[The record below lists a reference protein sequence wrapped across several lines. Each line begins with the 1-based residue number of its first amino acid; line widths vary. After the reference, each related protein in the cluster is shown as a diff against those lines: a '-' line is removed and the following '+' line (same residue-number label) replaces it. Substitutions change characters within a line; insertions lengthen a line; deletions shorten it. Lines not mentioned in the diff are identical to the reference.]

1 MGCFRPLDATRLESG
16 EISFKARSGQG
27 DAIKL
32 PCGQCIGCRIDR
44 SRMWAVRC
52 MHEASLHE
60 ENCFITLTYA
70 DEHLP
75 KDGSLDY
82 VDFQK
87 FMKRLRK
94 SAGQLRFYMCGE
106 YGEMHWR
113 PHFHAILF
121 GYQFGDRKVWM
132 RTGSGEM
139 IYRSEQLERLWP
151 FGHSSIG
158 DVTLKSA
165 GYVARY
171 VMKKITGDLAESH
184 YERITS
190 DGEVVKL
197 RPEFNRMS
205 LKPGIGQKWF
215 DKFYSDVY
223 PGDAVVLEG
232 GRKMRPPRFYDVK
245 YDAIEPYQFEAV
257 KQDRILRAMAKASEY
272 TPDRLAVA
280 EEVLDSRIKLLKRS
294 LS

>member
-1 MGCFRPLDATRLESG
+1 MGCFRPLDASRLDSG
-16 EISFKARSGQG
+16 EISFSARSGEG
-27 DAIKL
+27 NAIKL

-70 DEHLP
+70 DEYLP
-75 KDGSLDY
+75 KNGSLDY

-106 YGEMHWR
+106 YGELNWR

-121 GYQFGDRKVWM
+121 GFQFSDKKLWM
-132 RTGSGEM
+132 KTGSGEL
-139 IYRSEQLERLWP
+139 IYRSELLEKLWP

-184 YERITS
+184 YERITQ

-215 DKFYSDVY
+215 DQFYSDVY

-232 GRKMRPPRFYDVK
+232 GRKMRPPRYYDVK

-257 KQDRILRAMAKASEY
+257 KQDRILRAMAKAAEQ
-272 TPDRLAVA
+272 TPERLAVA

-294 LS
+294 LA